1 VSLITTDKQRII
13 IGLGQTGLSCARYF
27 QRAGVRF
34 AVCDTREAPAAAVS
48 FRSEF
53 PGVDLHLGELDAD
66 WLAQAQELVISPGI
80 DKRHPA
86 IEAAVAA
93 GASLIG
99 DIDLFCREA
108 VAPIVAITG
117 SNAKSTVTTLV
128 GLMAEQ
134 SGMAVGVGG
143 NIGTPALDLLVQP
156 AELYVLELSSFQLE
170 TTHELRAAAATVL
183 NVSPDHLDRYT
194 GMQDYTL
201 TKQRIYR
208 GASVVVANRQ
218 DPLTQPLMAQG
229 VEQRTFGLNAP
240 DLKQYGVL
248 EHDGEAWLACGLERL
263 LPERALKIR
272 GRHNLA
278 NALAALALADAV
290 DVPRE
295 ASLQALQAFA
305 GLEHRCQWVA
315 EIDGVSFFNDSKG
328 TNVGATLA
336 ALEGLGATLPAGNQL
351 ILIAGGVGKEQSF
364 AGLNAPLKRYSRDLV
379 LMGRDAG
386 LIAAEVDGPSVHMAA
401 SLPDAVMRAQALA
414 SAGDIV
420 LLSPACAS
428 FDMFSGYTERGD
440 VFVQAVEGIATCA

>member
-1 VSLITTDKQRII
+1 MSLIITDKQRII

-27 QRAGVRF
+27 SRKGIPF
-34 AVCDTREAPAAAVS
+34 AVCDTREAPAAAEA
-48 FRSEF
+48 FRAEF
-53 PGVDLHLGELDAD
+53 PGVELRLGALDSD
-66 WLAQAQELVISPGI
+66 WLAQAQELVISPGV

-86 IEAAVAA
+86 IAAATAA
-93 GASLIG
+93 GAALIG

-108 VAPIVAITG
+108 QAPIVAITG

-134 SGMAVGVGG
+134 AGIRVGVGG
-143 NIGTPALDLLVQP
+143 NIGTPTLDLLQQP

-183 NVSPDHLDRYT
+183 NVSPDHLDRYD

-208 GASVVVANRQ
+208 GAAVVVANRQ
-218 DPLTQPLMAQG
+218 DALTQPLLAQG
-229 VEQRTFGLNAP
+229 VELRSFGLNEP
-240 DLKQYGVL
+240 DLKQYGL
-248 EHDGEAWLACGLERL
+248 RTQDGETWLACGLEYL
-263 LPERALKIR
+263 LPESALKIR

-290 DVPRE
+290 ALPRAAALE
-295 ASLQALQAFA
+295 ALRSFA
-305 GLEHRCQWVA
+305 GLQHRCQWVA
-315 EIDGVSFFNDSKG
+315 EIDGVSYFNDSKG

-336 ALEGLGATLPAGNQL
+336 ALEGLGATLEAEAQL

-364 AGLNAPLKRYSRDLV
+364 AGLDAPLKRFSRDLI
-379 LMGRDAG
+379 LFGRDAEQ
-386 LIAAEVDGPSVHMAA
+386 IAAEVAA
-401 SLPDAVMRAQALA
+401 PRKYFVESLQAAVECARELA
-414 SAGDIV
+414 NSGDIV

-428 FDMFSGYTERGD
+428 FDMFSGYAQRGD
-440 VFVQAVEGIATCA
+440 CFVQAVEALT

>member
-1 VSLITTDKQRII
+1 MSLITTDKQRII

-27 QRAGVRF
+27 RRTGVPF
-34 AVCDTREAPAAAVS
+34 AVCDTREAPAAAEA
-48 FRSEF
+48 FRAEF
-53 PGVDLHLGELDAD
+53 PGVELRLGELDSD
-66 WLAQAQELVISPGI
+66 WLSQAQELVISPGI

-86 IEAAVAA
+86 IQAATAA
-93 GASLIG
+93 GAALIG

-108 VAPIVAITG
+108 EAPIVAITG

-134 SGMAVGVGG
+134 AGIKVGVGG
-143 NIGTPALDLLVQP
+143 NIGTPTLDLLLQP

-183 NVSPDHLDRYT
+183 NVSPDHLDRYE

-208 GASVVVANRQ
+208 GAAVVVANRQ
-218 DPLTQPLMAQG
+218 DALTQPLLAQG
-229 VEQRTFGLNAP
+229 VELRSFGLNEP
-240 DLKQYGVL
+240 DLKQYGL
-248 EHDGEAWLACGLERL
+248 REQGGETWLAWGLECL
-263 LPERALKIR
+263 LPESALKIR

-290 DVPRE
+290 AIPRAAALE
-295 ASLQALQAFA
+295 ALQSFT

-315 EIDGVSFFNDSKG
+315 EIEGVSYFNDSKG

-336 ALEGLGATLPAGNQL
+336 ALEGLGATLADGAQL
-351 ILIAGGVGKEQSF
+351 ILIAGGVGKDQSF
-364 AGLNAPLKRYSRDLV
+364 AELNAPLQRFSRDLI
-379 LMGRDAG
+379 LIGRDAE
-386 LIAAEVDGPSVHMAA
+386 LIAAEVSPAQTHFAA
-401 SLPDAVMRAQALA
+401 SMPSAVALA
-414 SAGDIV
+414 HELAHAGDIV

-428 FDMFSGYTERGD
+428 FDMFTGYAERGEC
-440 VFVQAVEGIATCA
+440 FVQAVEALT